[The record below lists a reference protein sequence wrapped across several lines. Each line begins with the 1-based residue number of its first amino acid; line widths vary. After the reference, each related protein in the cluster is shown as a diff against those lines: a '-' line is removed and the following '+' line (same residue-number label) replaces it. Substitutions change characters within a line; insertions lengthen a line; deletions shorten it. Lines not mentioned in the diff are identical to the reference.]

1 MHESKVFGGWY
12 TLADG
17 GEEITK
23 DTPVTVPEDG
33 SFTFYAHWDDAYT
46 VTFDPNGG
54 SVSPTSVLVG
64 QGNAYVVTDRAF
76 VTLPTELCVSNVIF
90 AWRYTR
96 AAGDNYGIAAI
107 DNIKLE
113 ATGVNTDIAGQAKIT
128 ATAGEGGIITPS
140 GRVYVTEGEDQ
151 TFTITPVVGF
161 AIEDVLVDGVSVGAV
176 DSYTFTNV
184 TGTHTISA
192 SFKVSSSTPGVI
204 FENDFEDSI
213 FPSRGWSVKSLGFGS
228 NTWEQGTFSYVS
240 GTKVALVLNE
250 YEDWSNAPKQ
260 NELLISPT
268 VDLTGI
274 EPALEFDYAFGRYD
288 LFKGTISLTLEA
300 SLDGGETW
308 TKIWDA
314 STLESNGY
322 LYQSGHA
329 EVEIP
334 AFYCKDGVSFAF
346 RYTKQNGY
354 EGEKAGIDNV
364 KLVDPSAL
372 CEHPTTEIRNARTAT
387 CTEDGY
393 AGDTYCTV
401 CNALLAAGQVIPA
414 TGHTM
419 MPTVANAPTCTENG
433 NIAYWTCSV
442 CNKIFSDE
450 TGEKEI
456 TLADTVIAASGH
468 TAVVD
473 PAVPATCTENGKTE
487 GSHCTVC
494 NTVLVAQETIPAA
507 GHKPVADSA
516 VPATCTENGKTEGS
530 HCSVCNEILVAQETI
545 PAAGHKLTATAEK
558 APTCTES
565 GNTAYWTCS
574 VCKKS
579 FSDAEGTHEIALS
592 NTVIAATGHSFGEW
606 AVVEYPTCTANG
618 KQERVCT
625 VCGAKEDQ
633 LLLATDCPSEK
644 MTDVPKNAWYH
655 DAVDYM
661 MARGLM
667 GGDSATTFSPE
678 GTLTRAQL
686 VTVLYRIAGSPT
698 VNGKHQFTDVP
709 TNQWYSDAICWAA
722 QNGVVNGVTPTTFV
736 PQAPITREQIAT
748 ILYRYAKAEPVKENK
763 LTAFPDAD
771 KVNEYAVE
779 AMNWAVAE
787 GLIAGSEGMLLPQ
800 DSATRAQIAT
810 VLMRWL
816 ERE

>member
-1 MHESKVFGGWY
+1 M
-12 TLADG
+12 
-17 GEEITK
+17 
-23 DTPVTVPEDG
+23 
-33 SFTFYAHWDDAYT
+33 
-46 VTFDPNGG
+46 
-54 SVSPTSVLVG
+54 
-64 QGNAYVVTDRAF
+64 
-76 VTLPTELCVSNVIF
+76 
-90 AWRYTR
+90 
-96 AAGDNYGIAAI
+96 
-107 DNIKLE
+107 
-113 ATGVNTDIAGQAKIT
+113 
-128 ATAGEGGIITPS
+128 
-140 GRVYVTEGEDQ
+140 
-151 TFTITPVVGF
+151 VGF

-204 FENDFEDSI
+204 FENDFEDST
-213 FPSRGWSVKSLGFGS
+213 FPSRGWSVKSLGSGS

-250 YEDWSNAPKQ
+250 YEDWSNALKQ

-274 EPALEFDYAFGRYD
+274 EPTLEFDYAFGRYD
-288 LFKGTISLTLEA
+288 LFNGTISLTLEA

-314 STLESNGY
+314 STLENNGY

-393 AGDTYCTV
+393 AGDTYCTI

-450 TGEKEI
+450 AGEKEI

-468 TAVVD
+468 AAVVD

-494 NTVLVAQETIPAA
+494 NAVLVAQETIPAA
-507 GHKPVADSA
+507 GHKPVADAA
-516 VPATCTENGKTEGS
+516 VPATCTESGKTEGS

-709 TNQWYSDAICWAA
+709 SNQWYSDAICWAA

-748 ILYRYAKAEPVKENK
+748 ILFRYAKAEPVKENK

-787 GLIAGSEGMLLPQ
+787 GLIAGSEGLLLPQ

>member
-1 MHESKVFGGWY
+1 MLAQHGQPFG
-12 TLADG
+12 TQR
-17 GEEITK
+17 I
-23 DTPVTVPEDG
+23 
-33 SFTFYAHWDDAYT
+33 HWRIR
-46 VTFDPNGG
+46 
-54 SVSPTSVLVG
+54 S
-64 QGNAYVVTDRAF
+64 
-76 VTLPTELCVSNVIF
+76 
-90 AWRYTR
+90 
-96 AAGDNYGIAAI
+96 
-107 DNIKLE
+107 
-113 ATGVNTDIAGQAKIT
+113 QAK
-128 ATAGEGGIITPS
+128 
-140 GRVYVTEGEDQ
+140 
-151 TFTITPVVGF
+151 PV
-161 AIEDVLVDGVSVGAV
+161 A
-176 DSYTFTNV
+176 
-184 TGTHTISA
+184 
-192 SFKVSSSTPGVI
+192 
-204 FENDFEDSI
+204 
-213 FPSRGWSVKSLGFGS
+213 
-228 NTWEQGTFSYVS
+228 
-240 GTKVALVLNE
+240 
-250 YEDWSNAPKQ
+250 
-260 NELLISPT
+260 
-268 VDLTGI
+268 
-274 EPALEFDYAFGRYD
+274 
-288 LFKGTISLTLEA
+288 
-300 SLDGGETW
+300 
-308 TKIWDA
+308 DA
-314 STLESNGY
+314 
-322 LYQSGHA
+322 
-329 EVEIP
+329 
-334 AFYCKDGVSFAF
+334 
-346 RYTKQNGY
+346 
-354 EGEKAGIDNV
+354 
-364 KLVDPSAL
+364 
-372 CEHPTTEIRNARTAT
+372 
-387 CTEDGY
+387 
-393 AGDTYCTV
+393 
-401 CNALLAAGQVIPA
+401 
-414 TGHTM
+414 
-419 MPTVANAPTCTENG
+419 
-433 NIAYWTCSV
+433 
-442 CNKIFSDE
+442 
-450 TGEKEI
+450 
-456 TLADTVIAASGH
+456 
-468 TAVVD
+468 
-473 PAVPATCTENGKTE
+473 AVPATCTE
-487 GSHCTVC
+487 S
-494 NTVLVAQETIPAA
+494 
-507 GHKPVADSA
+507 
-516 VPATCTENGKTEGS
+516 GKTEGS

-545 PAAGHKLTATAEK
+545 PAAGHKLTATAEQ

-709 TNQWYSDAICWAA
+709 SNQWYSDAICWAA

-748 ILYRYAKAEPVKENK
+748 ILYRYAKSESVKENK

-787 GLIAGSEGMLLPQ
+787 GLIAGSGGMLLPQ